1 MNNVNNNL
9 LNIVAQAFY
18 GNRVATE
25 INKEDVDRF
34 ILGYIDN
41 DIVVTEKIDRTMVK
55 VPNTN
60 DIVIV
65 YNKYAEEEAK
75 NKGFKKPLVA
85 IPSENIEL
93 HSRCIVCKVDEDGE
107 LDSLQR
113 EDFDKFM
120 TYLAE

>member
-1 MNNVNNNL
+1 MKNTNNNL
-9 LNIVAQAFY
+9 LEIVAQAFY

-25 INKEDVDRF
+25 IHREDVDRF
-34 ILGYIDN
+34 ILGYMDN
-41 DIVVTEKIDRTMVK
+41 DIVVTEKLDRTMVK